1 MWPSGGFSLTCLFYF
16 RNNLRDKSF
25 LHTQI
30 VRKEKYF
37 FQLSGNISL
46 YKILS
51 DSNISGKL
59 MLKLI
64 SETFLTNKGYNDK
77 ELHKIC
83 LDEEEEED
91 VSCDSAPISNLTEV
105 IQVMKSS
112 WISRSHCVNVELA
125 GDNKFLLLPSIT
137 DDYFTEREEAD
148 VVGVVDVRERE
159 RPGYQD
165 WSDLINATQLGR
177 NNRRLGRRNNKGNTF
192 LFSLSPLL
200 LTARLRSDMARAPH
214 LYLSTFLSAAL
225 KDNTDCVEY
234 LQTGGLHFTEDQCFT
249 ALGESDTLS
258 SVSSL
263 SSHHVSY
270 NDISMAGLTENP
282 WASPC
287 ITDLSHH
294 VVKQIFEA
302 NSSVQS

>member
-1 MWPSGGFSLTCLFYF
+1 M
-16 RNNLRDKSF
+16 
-25 LHTQI
+25 
-30 VRKEKYF
+30 RKEKYF

-64 SETFLTNKGYNDK
+64 SETKLLTNKGYNDK

-83 LDEEEEED
+83 LDDEEEED

-125 GDNKFLLLPSIT
+125 GDNKFVLLPSIT

-148 VVGVVDVRERE
+148 DDVDVVDVRERE
-159 RPGYQD
+159 RPGHQD

-177 NNRRLGRRNNKGNTF
+177 KNSRLGRRNNKGNTF

-200 LTARLRSDMARAPH
+200 LTPRLRSDMARAPQ

-249 ALGESDTLS
+249 ALGESQTLS
-258 SVSSL
+258 SLMFPLMIFQCQGSLRTLGPRPASQISLITSS
-263 SSHHVSY
+263 SRF
-270 NDISMAGLTENP
+270 LTP
-282 WASPC
+282 TVRSFM
-287 ITDLSHH
+287 I
-294 VVKQIFEA
+294 
-302 NSSVQS
+302 